1 MCGAHRARGSA
12 GCTSGGAVLP
22 GALTRYPLDGNA
34 LKLIHM
40 QSAHMQSAH
49 MQSAHMQSVYM
60 QSVYMQS
67 VYMMHAE
74 IARCPVAN
82 FAGLRGT
89 PISLD
94 ATALSPVV
102 AARPSCTSMSRIF
115 CVM

>member
-40 QSAHMQSAH
+40 QSAHMQSV
-49 MQSAHMQSVYM
+49 HMQSVYM